1 MKTVTI
7 QELFEAGVHYGHAR
21 ARWNP
26 KMAPYLFGVR
36 NGTHIIDITKT
47 IHHLNTAMTLLK
59 KVAINGGRVL
69 FVGTKMHAAPIIK
82 ETADACG
89 QYYVNHRW
97 LGGMLTNWKTVA
109 LSIKRLE
116 EMEKKLSTPEGLT
129 KKEQMQLERKR
140 EKLERVVGGVRK
152 MGGQPDALVVIDTLK
167 EKTAILEA
175 NRLGIPVIGI
185 VDSNSDPDI
194 VKYLIPGNDDAIRAI
209 RLYCD
214 SFQDAILTGLRES
227 MKNSGVDLGT
237 AAEVSSMEQ
246 LFGAQEASETKELA

>member
-47 IHHLNTAMTLLK
+47 VHLLMTAMQLLK
-59 KVAINGGRVL
+59 KISTTGGRIL

-97 LGGMLTNWKTVA
+97 LGGMLTNWKTIA

-116 EMEKKLSTPEGLT
+116 EMEKKLSVPEGLT

-140 EKLERVVGGVRK
+140 EKLERVIGGVRK
-152 MGGQPDALVVIDTLK
+152 MGGQPDALIVIDTLK

-185 VDSNSDPDI
+185 VDSNGDPDI
-194 VKYLIPGNDDAIRAI
+194 VKHLIPGNDDAIRAI

-214 SFQDAILTGLRES
+214 SFQDAILTGLRENI
-227 MKNSGVDLGT
+227 KNSGVDLGA
-237 AAEVSSMEQ
+237 AAEVSPMEQ
-246 LFGAQEASETKELA
+246 LFGAQETKENA